1 MPHQCAHWFAMTCK
15 YLQGVSVCKDA
26 FLAAN
31 RQCPGITRAGGKFLH
46 VIARSEA
53 TWQSASP
60 AAGHDRKQYF
70 GRIRKSATDLPKVVP
85 TCQVSLRG
93 NGLPHQCAH
102 WLAMTCR
109 RQRRVCGCKAVV
121 PGKPTRR
128 LQVCHWAG
136 VLANVD
142 TRQILACHCEERSD
156 VAIRFPAVEHNRKQ
170 HLGRIRKASRIC
182 PKYY

>member
-1 MPHQCAHWFAMTCK
+1 MSAGARRWFQANQQGGYRFATGRA
-15 YLQGVSVCKDA
+15 YLQM
-26 FLAAN
+26 L
-31 RQCPGITRAGGKFLH
+31 TRGKFLH
-46 VIARSEA
+46 VIARSAA

-93 NGLPHQCAH
+93 RGLPHQCAH
-102 WLAMTCR
+102 WFAMTCR

-142 TRQILACHCEERSD
+142 TRQISACHCEERSD
-156 VAIRFPAVEHNRKQ
+156 VAIRIPC
-170 HLGRIRKASRIC
+170 GRA
-182 PKYY
+182 